1 MNKVKLTLITVF
13 ILSLTCNAYASEFS
27 TFEAFYKETS
37 SIGWLIAAIFAVIA
51 AAVIYFTGGTASPI
65 VVSIGT
71 WIGNMMGLSGI
82 AATNAGLALL
92 GGGSIASGG
101 FGIIGG
107 VAVLTAALSF
117 GTDVVID
124 FTAGKIISEYSYSRF
139 AEQSKSMTTL
149 PIPRND
155 DGTKSYKAAVK
166 ILVDDIN
173 SDEPISS
180 NYNQR
185 IIRKALR
192 TLEKTDD
199 STFFSD
205 KIGLGEKSKKESLYS
220 LLYFLLNE
228 YRESKQHADSAI
240 KYAREVE
247 RKRTLPAFIFATC
260 NLYEKNCNFN
270 KITQDYFRYSI
281 LAEPDNPIIPL
292 LFSAYLDRMM
302 YRFNDGYLSAS
313 SLQVI
318 VDIANEEPID
328 DNRALNFT
336 VILARYFMRLKI
348 EQQKITSLTLTQ
360 NKTIKNNPKTLHTV
374 KKAINEYSVLLR
386 GAKGLMEKLLFQ
398 DIELDDESKKQANH
412 FYSLLNDY
420 INDRERLNQLIID
433 LENYQKTIASKEK
446 TISPSFE
453 KNQTQKNDNI
463 ILYLLLFL
471 FGIFIILL
479 PFTKKE
485 KKFENSDVPTKKR
498 LTLRLIKIILKSMGS
513 LILICSI
520 AFGVFGAYGML
531 TSLPSNEGDLYIGA
545 AMFLFFSFIP
555 FCLLI
560 ALWKKKKANQS
571 VNRT

>member
-1 MNKVKLTLITVF
+1 MNKIKLTLITVF
-13 ILSLTCNAYASEFS
+13 ILSFTCNAYAAEFS
-27 TFEAFYKETS
+27 TFEAFYKDTS
-37 SIGWLIAAIFAVIA
+37 TIGWLIAAIFAVIA

-82 AATNAGLALL
+82 AATNSGLALL

-107 VAVLTAALSF
+107 VAVLAAALSF

-155 DGTKSYKAAVK
+155 DGPKSYKASVE
-166 ILVDDIN
+166 ILEDDIN
-173 SDEPISS
+173 RDEPISS

-185 IIRKALR
+185 TIRKALR

-205 KIGLGEKSKKESLYS
+205 EIELGEKSKKESLYS

-240 KYAREVE
+240 KYARKAE
-247 RKRTLPAFIFATC
+247 RKRTLPAFIFATSS
-260 NLYEKNCNFN
+260 LYEENFNFN

-328 DNRALNFT
+328 NKRALNFT

-348 EQQKITSLTLTQ
+348 EQQKITSLALTQ
-360 NKTIKNNPKTLHTV
+360 NKTIKNNPKTLHAV

-386 GAKGLMEKLLFQ
+386 GTKGLMEKLLFQ

-420 INDRERLNQLIID
+420 TNDRERLNQLIVD
-433 LENYQKTIASKEK
+433 LENYQKTIASNYKEEIVSSS
-446 TISPSFE
+446 TE
-453 KNQTQKNDNI
+453 KSQAQKDDNV
-463 ILYLLLFL
+463 ILYFLLFI
-471 FGIFIILL
+471 FAIFIILIT
-479 PFTKKE
+479 FW
-485 KKFENSDVPTKKR
+485 KR
-498 LTLRLIKIILKSMGS
+498 
-513 LILICSI
+513 
-520 AFGVFGAYGML
+520 
-531 TSLPSNEGDLYIGA
+531 
-545 AMFLFFSFIP
+545 
-555 FCLLI
+555 
-560 ALWKKKKANQS
+560 KKANQS